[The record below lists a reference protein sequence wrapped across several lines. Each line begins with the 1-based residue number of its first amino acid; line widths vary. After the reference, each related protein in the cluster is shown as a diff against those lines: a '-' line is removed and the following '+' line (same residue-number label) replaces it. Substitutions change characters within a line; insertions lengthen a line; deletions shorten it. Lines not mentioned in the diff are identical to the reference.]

1 MATIPH
7 DDEREQRISDQIIV
21 DAYNADEERMG
32 WYVYIEDHLKMPFN
46 AIWDEQ
52 TVEVVGIS
60 DEDECQQEM
69 RVDIRYTEKNSQDV
83 FSVSLSEIS
92 PVDADETT
100 NEAVNDWKYWVGR
113 GYEFSEGEEDDFF

>member
-1 MATIPH
+1 MATTPH
-7 DDEREQRISDQIIV
+7 DDEREQRISNQIIV

-32 WYVYIEDHLKMPFN
+32 WYVYIEDHLNMPFV

-69 RVDIRYTEKNSQDV
+69 RVDIRYTEKNRQDV

-100 NEAVNDWKYWVGR
+100 NEAIADWKYWVGR